1 MPPIERSGASIY
13 FEEHGRGFPILT
25 SAPAGLQ
32 SVIDVWSHPA
42 APVNPITEFAGSF
55 RVIVMDQRNAGGRSR
70 APISAQD
77 GWHTY
82 RDDHIA
88 EIDSLGIARCHLSVH
103 AIVGSPASDPLTS
116 S

>member
-1 MPPIERSGASIY
+1 MPTIERNGASIY

-25 SAPAGLQ
+25 FAPAGLQ
-32 SVIDVWSHPA
+32 STIEVWSRPA
-42 APVNPITEFAGSF
+42 APINPVTEFSGSF

-70 APISAQD
+70 GPISGKD

-82 RDDHIA
+82 RDDHVA
-88 EIDSLGIARCHLSVH
+88 VLDYLKIDRCHLY
-103 AIVGSPASDPLTS
+103 ASASAAPS